1 VRRPLRQIIRF
12 LFILPEPQIFIISKT
27 HYYIKMKS
35 SKIIYLFVILVIVV
49 PVTVFGITQ
58 WYETH
63 FQRLPFLGPEKHV
76 IGNFSFKD
84 QLGDDITQDNWKGE
98 IVVASYFF
106 TSCPSVCPKIMFQLK
121 RVQAYGDKNVLISSF
136 TVDPARD
143 SVGKLKTYAE
153 HNGIKTNW
161 LLLTGEK
168 INLYKF
174 ARKDLMIVATDG
186 DGGPMDFIHSENLVL
201 IDPLKRIR
209 GYYSGTDETEVNR
222 MIHDIDKLKAE
233 FKL

>member
-1 VRRPLRQIIRF
+1 
-12 LFILPEPQIFIISKT
+12 
-27 HYYIKMKS
+27 MKS

-49 PVTVFGITQ
+49 PVTVFGVTR
-58 WYETH
+58 WYEIN

-76 IGNFSFKD
+76 IGKFSFRD
-84 QLGDDITQDNWKGE
+84 QLGEDITQENWKGK
-98 IVVASYFF
+98 IVVAGYFF
-106 TSCPSVCPKIMFQLK
+106 TSCPSVCPKIMYQLK

-136 TVDPARD
+136 TVDPERD

-153 HNGIKTNW
+153 HVGIKTNW

-168 INLYKF
+168 ICLYKF

-186 DGGPMDFIHSENLVL
+186 DGGPADFIHSENLVL
-201 IDPLKRIR
+201 VDPLQRIR
-209 GYYSGTDETEVNR
+209 GYYSGTDDTDVNR
-222 MIHDIDKLKAE
+222 MIHDIDKLKTE